1 MPLKPRGKKALYCG
15 RLAYYINGCA
25 SETTGKK
32 ALILILCRARSS
44 WIGLGSD
51 SVEQWEMELFR
62 FLLCEV
68 ELAWCRWLVF
78 LCFQLAEWDV
88 IHRITKIG

>member
-1 MPLKPRGKKALYCG
+1 MGKKVLYCG

-25 SETTGKK
+25 SENMGKK
-32 ALILILCRARSS
+32 ALIPILCRARSS

-51 SVEQWEMELFR
+51 LVEQWEMGLFR

-68 ELAWCRWLVF
+68 ELAWRQWLVF
-78 LCFQLAEWDV
+78 LCFQLAKWDAV
-88 IHRITKIG
+88 HRITKIG